1 MLHRRAALLLLV
13 GLAAC
18 RRGRILSHAEYADV
32 EHGTPYVLRF
42 ARGRGAL
49 LFFGAAHIH
58 EPGDP
63 QVERIAALW
72 AEFRPTL
79 AFNEG
84 GDPQVE
90 ASAAAAVARFGE
102 SGLVRFLARRD
113 GVPAASIEPSM
124 RAQVEALRTSGF
136 NDEQILVFFVLR
148 QMPQHRARAGV
159 PMDEAR
165 LAEVLRHFHDTTG
178 ISTPATADELA
189 SACAR
194 LLPPLPHWSEAPAA
208 WFDPV
213 FTRPPAF
220 TNAAN
225 RRVSEVRD
233 EWTVELLTDRVR
245 RGERVFATMG
255 ASHVVMQA
263 PALRARLGRPER
275 LA

>member
-1 MLHRRAALLLLV
+1 MLHRRAALSLLA

-18 RRGRILSHAEYADV
+18 RRGRILSHEEYADI
-32 EHGTPYVLRF
+32 EHDMPYVLRF
-42 ARGRGAL
+42 AREDGAL
-49 LFFGAAHIH
+49 LFFGAKHIDDA
-58 EPGDP
+58 GDA
-63 QVERIAALW
+63 QVARIAALW

-84 GDPQVE
+84 GDPPVE
-90 ASAAAAVARFGE
+90 ASLVTAAARFGE

-136 NDEQILVFFVLR
+136 SDEQILVFFVLR
-148 QMPQHRARAGV
+148 QVPQHRARAGV

-165 LAEVLRHFHDTTG
+165 LVEVLRHFHAATG
-178 ISTPATADELA
+178 ISAPATADELA
-189 SACAR
+189 SASAR
-194 LLPPLPHWSEAPAA
+194 LLPPLRHWSEAPAA

-213 FTRPPAF
+213 FTRPAAF

-225 RRVSEVRD
+225 RRVSQVRD
-233 EWTVELLTDRVR
+233 AWVVELLADRMR

-255 ASHVVMQA
+255 ASHVVMQE

>member
-1 MLHRRAALLLLV
+1 MLHRRAVLSLLA

-18 RRGRILSHAEYADV
+18 RRGRILSHEEYAHV
-32 EHGTPYVLRF
+32 EHDTPYVLRF

-49 LFFGAAHIH
+49 LFFGAAHIYDR
-58 EPGDP
+58 GDA
-63 QVERIAALW
+63 QVARIVALW

-90 ASAAAAVARFGE
+90 ASLVTAAARFGE
-102 SGLVRFLARRD
+102 SGVVRFLARRD

-124 RAQVEALRTSGF
+124 RAQVEGLHASGF
-136 NDEQILVFFVLR
+136 TDEQILVFFVLR
-148 QMPQHRARAGV
+148 QMPQHRARTGV

-165 LAEVLRHFHDTTG
+165 LAEVLRHFHEATG
-178 ISTPATADELA
+178 ITTPATADELA
-189 SACAR
+189 AACVR

-213 FTRPPAF
+213 FSAPPAF
-220 TNAAN
+220 TNVAN
-225 RRVSEVRD
+225 GRVSQVRD
-233 EWTVELLTDRVR
+233 AWTVELLADRVR

-255 ASHVVMQA
+255 ASHVVMQE
-263 PALRARLGRPER
+263 PALRARLGRSKR